1 MRVADVVHVAGR
13 ALLRNKMRSFL
24 TALGI
29 IIGVGAVI
37 AMVAIGEGARARVEQ
52 AFSSMG
58 TNVLIVSSGA
68 KTSGGAKAGA
78 GTLPT
83 LTWDDMRAIRDGVTD
98 VRYVAPRVHA
108 TAQIVAEDRNWST
121 AVNGTTPEMF
131 EIRNWPAQRGALL
144 TTQQVDSGAKAVVLG
159 ATVARNLFG
168 ASTDPTGQM
177 VRIANVPFQVV
188 GVAAAKGQSAGGND
202 YDDVAFVPVTTF
214 MAKIQGGLQKFIPG
228 TILVEVTNDDVT
240 VAVGERVAALLR
252 DRHGIPT
259 GGDDDFSIKNLTETA
274 SRKEESTEALT
285 LLLASIAGVSLLV
298 GGIGIMNIML
308 VSVTERTREIGV
320 RMAVGAKP
328 RHVRLQFLA
337 EALALALAGGLH
349 RRRRGHVRRRT
360 VGDPLRLADAGAS
373 RRRRGR
379 CRIFGGGR
387 YLLRPLPRSQGVA
400 PGSDPG
406 APVRMM
412 THAIALAAIVCAR
425 TVTLDQAEQAA
436 ETQAPA
442 VREAR
447 ADAAAG
453 QARTEVARAPALP
466 QVKIEGIYER
476 TTGNRRQ
483 RPGRTTF
490 VDNSW
495 TTYNWYEARATAS
508 QLLWDFGHTLNRWR
522 AAEARA
528 VALNDTARA
537 SLLEA
542 LSTVRTAYF
551 NARATKELIVGGED
565 RRSPTR
571 SATSCRSPA
580 SSRPGRGPTSTWRR
594 RGPGAPTRASP

>member
-37 AMVAIGEGARARVEQ
+37 ATVAIGEGARARVEQ

-68 KTSGGAKAGA
+68 KTSGGVKAGA

-83 LTWDDMRAIRDGVTD
+83 LTWDDMRAMRDVTD

-108 TAQIVAEDRNWST
+108 TVQIVAEDRNWST

-131 EIRNWPAQRGALL
+131 DIRNWPAQRGTLL
-144 TTQQVDSGAKAVVLG
+144 TTNQVDSGAKTVVLG
-159 ATVARNLFG
+159 ATVARSLFG
-168 ASTDPTGQM
+168 ASTDPTGQT

-202 YDDVAFVPVTTF
+202 YDDVAFIPVTTF
-214 MAKIQGGLQKFIPG
+214 LAKIQGGLQKFIPG

-240 VAVGERVAALLR
+240 VAVGERISALLR
-252 DRHGIPT
+252 DRHGIVD

-337 EALALALAGGLH
+337 EAVALALAGGVI
-349 RRRRGHVRRRT
+349 G
-360 VGDPLRLADAGAS
+360 VGAGTLAAERLATHFGWPMLVRPGVIAVAVGFSAAVGICFGLYPAHKAS
-373 RRRRGR
+373 RLDP
-379 CRIFGGGR
+379 IQALR
-387 YLLRPLPRSQGVA
+387 Y
-400 PGSDPG
+400 
-406 APVRMM
+406 
-412 THAIALAAIVCAR
+412 
-425 TVTLDQAEQAA
+425 E
-436 ETQAPA
+436 
-442 VREAR
+442 
-447 ADAAAG
+447 
-453 QARTEVARAPALP
+453 
-466 QVKIEGIYER
+466 
-476 TTGNRRQ
+476 
-483 RPGRTTF
+483 
-490 VDNSW
+490 
-495 TTYNWYEARATAS
+495 
-508 QLLWDFGHTLNRWR
+508 
-522 AAEARA
+522 
-528 VALNDTARA
+528 
-537 SLLEA
+537 
-542 LSTVRTAYF
+542 
-551 NARATKELIVGGED
+551 
-565 RRSPTR
+565 
-571 SATSCRSPA
+571 
-580 SSRPGRGPTSTWRR
+580 
-594 RGPGAPTRASP
+594 

>member
-1 MRVADVVHVAGR
+1 MRVGDVVRVAGR

-37 AMVAIGEGARARVEQ
+37 AMVGIGEGARARVEQ

-83 LTWDDMRAIRDGVTD
+83 LTWDDMRAIRDGVAD

-121 AVNGTTPEMF
+121 AVTGTTPEMF
-131 EIRNWPAQRGALL
+131 EIRNWPARHGALL
-144 TTQQVDSGAKAVVLG
+144 TAQQVDAGAKTVVLG

-168 ASTDPTGQM
+168 ASSDPTGQM

-214 MAKIQGGLQKFIPG
+214 LAKIQGGLQKFIPG
-228 TILVEVTNDDVT
+228 TILIEVTNDDVT
-240 VAVGERVAALLR
+240 VAVGGRVAALLR
-252 DRHGIPT
+252 DRHGIDD
-259 GGDDDFSIKNLTETA
+259 GAADDFAIKNLTETA

-285 LLLASIAGVSLLV
+285 LLLASIAAVSLLV

-337 EALALALAGGLH
+337 EALALALAGGVI
-349 RRRRGHVRRRT
+349 GVAAG
-360 VGDPLRLADAGAS
+360 VFAAERLATHFGWPMLVRPAVVAIAVGFSAAVGIGFGLYPAHKAS
-373 RRRRGR
+373 RLDP
-379 CRIFGGGR
+379 IQALR
-387 YLLRPLPRSQGVA
+387 Y
-400 PGSDPG
+400 
-406 APVRMM
+406 
-412 THAIALAAIVCAR
+412 
-425 TVTLDQAEQAA
+425 E
-436 ETQAPA
+436 
-442 VREAR
+442 
-447 ADAAAG
+447 
-453 QARTEVARAPALP
+453 
-466 QVKIEGIYER
+466 
-476 TTGNRRQ
+476 
-483 RPGRTTF
+483 
-490 VDNSW
+490 
-495 TTYNWYEARATAS
+495 
-508 QLLWDFGHTLNRWR
+508 
-522 AAEARA
+522 
-528 VALNDTARA
+528 
-537 SLLEA
+537 
-542 LSTVRTAYF
+542 
-551 NARATKELIVGGED
+551 
-565 RRSPTR
+565 
-571 SATSCRSPA
+571 
-580 SSRPGRGPTSTWRR
+580 
-594 RGPGAPTRASP
+594 

>member
-13 ALLRNKMRSFL
+13 ALLRNTMRSFL

-37 AMVAIGEGARARVEQ
+37 AMVAIGEGARARVSE

-83 LTWDDMRAIRDGVTD
+83 LTWDDMRAVREGVSD
-98 VRYVAPRVHA
+98 VRFVAPRVHA

-131 EIRNWPAQRGALL
+131 EIRNWPAKRGSLL
-144 TTQQVDSGAKAVVLG
+144 TAQQVDSGAKTVVLG

-240 VAVGERVAALLR
+240 VAVGERVRALLR
-252 DRHGIPT
+252 DRHGIAE
-259 GGDDDFSIKNLTETA
+259 GGDDDFAIKNLTETA

-298 GGIGIMNIML
+298 GGIGIMNIRL

-337 EALALALAGGLH
+337 EAVALALAGGVL
-349 RRRRGHVRRRT
+349 G
-360 VGDPLRLADAGAS
+360 VGAGMFAAERLATHFGWPMLVRPGVVAVAVGFSAAVGICFGLYPAHKAS
-373 RRRRGR
+373 RLDP
-379 CRIFGGGR
+379 IQALR
-387 YLLRPLPRSQGVA
+387 Y
-400 PGSDPG
+400 
-406 APVRMM
+406 
-412 THAIALAAIVCAR
+412 
-425 TVTLDQAEQAA
+425 E
-436 ETQAPA
+436 
-442 VREAR
+442 
-447 ADAAAG
+447 
-453 QARTEVARAPALP
+453 
-466 QVKIEGIYER
+466 
-476 TTGNRRQ
+476 
-483 RPGRTTF
+483 
-490 VDNSW
+490 
-495 TTYNWYEARATAS
+495 
-508 QLLWDFGHTLNRWR
+508 
-522 AAEARA
+522 
-528 VALNDTARA
+528 
-537 SLLEA
+537 
-542 LSTVRTAYF
+542 
-551 NARATKELIVGGED
+551 
-565 RRSPTR
+565 
-571 SATSCRSPA
+571 
-580 SSRPGRGPTSTWRR
+580 
-594 RGPGAPTRASP
+594 